1 MTPPS
6 STPRAAL
13 TLDAIGHADD
23 TGGRCARHPAISADA
38 MMQLAMVG
46 SRASA
51 FHHDCASKL
60 QGLVMALD
68 ELGELSEG
76 GDPNVLRAIE
86 AATESTR
93 ELHALLNIN
102 RALTKPQARAATGL
116 GDLLLKAAHR
126 VGITVHGVPPASAP
140 VLVEVAAAA
149 ATHALAL
156 VFDVAAGTGRGRSLT
171 ISVSDGA
178 ATVDLSLPA
187 ASPAPSNASEML
199 AIASYVLARDGARLW
214 CAAGEGRIVVQLPA
228 AP

>member
-1 MTPPS
+1 MTQPGKPI
-6 STPRAAL
+6 A
-13 TLDAIGHADD
+13 LDAIGHTDD
-23 TGGRCARHPAISADA
+23 RGRACARHPAISADVL
-38 MMQLAMVG
+38 MQLAMIG

-68 ELGELSEG
+68 ELGELTEG

-102 RALTKPQARAATGL
+102 RALTKPQTRAVTGL
-116 GDLLLKAAHR
+116 SDLLAKAAHR

-140 VLVEVAAAA
+140 VLVEVASAQAI
-149 ATHALAL
+149 HALSL
-156 VFDVAAGTGRGRSLT
+156 VFDVAAGTGRGRSLQLA
-171 ISVSDGA
+171 VSEA
-178 ATVDLSLPA
+178 ATTIDITLAAAQPPPA
-187 ASPAPSNASEML
+187 NASEML
-199 AIASYVLARDGARLW
+199 AIASYVLLRDGGQL
-214 CAAGEGRIVVQLPA
+214 CCSQTEPKITVQLPA